1 MDAPIWSND
10 LLYVRELI
18 IIMTITAIMIGV
30 CFYFSKRD
38 DRKRAVRAAHA
49 ATLRNVDGES
59 EQSAPVS
66 TPHEGDKR

>member
-38 DRKRAVRAAHA
+38 DRKRSLRAAHA
-49 ATLRNVDGES
+49 ATLQAGDGES
-59 EQSAPVS
+59 EQPAPAA
-66 TPHEGDKR
+66 TPQQGDKR